1 MPTLIRH
8 FMTTSNSFYRF
19 LRVVSSGSNHSL
31 LVSRDRVQFRHIKLI
46 LSKITSQ
53 VHHWPPLIL
62 CYGLIYH
69 FGDILRCSYPAF
81 VHSRV
86 LPSKFRTHFN
96 GILYENEL
104 QVQSKNQDCSFSVCK
119 PAEQANLVAVNYFN
133 QRKGEVNERY
143 TCYYNPLNNTQVKP
157 VRCFLGGCLRLKASF
172 FSVCDEL
179 IWTKLFQCVLLKNL
193 KRIQPPWVVKFPV
206 CCQKLNWNILY
217 ALKLRVLYKI
227 LRAHCK
233 GDHCGIWLEFLSKTV
248 LFCILP
254 LRLRLY
260 KD

>member
-1 MPTLIRH
+1 MRLDKKRETGDKDAYFDQTLHDH
-8 FMTTSNSFYRF
+8 FKLILS
-19 LRVVSSGSNHSL
+19 VSSCGFLGFESQS
-31 LVSRDRVQFRHIKLI
+31 SRFQRSRVQFRHIKLI

-179 IWTKLFQCVLLKNL
+179 IWTKLFQCVLL
-193 KRIQPPWVVKFPV
+193 
-206 CCQKLNWNILY
+206 
-217 ALKLRVLYKI
+217 
-227 LRAHCK
+227 
-233 GDHCGIWLEFLSKTV
+233 
-248 LFCILP
+248 
-254 LRLRLY
+254 
-260 KD
+260 